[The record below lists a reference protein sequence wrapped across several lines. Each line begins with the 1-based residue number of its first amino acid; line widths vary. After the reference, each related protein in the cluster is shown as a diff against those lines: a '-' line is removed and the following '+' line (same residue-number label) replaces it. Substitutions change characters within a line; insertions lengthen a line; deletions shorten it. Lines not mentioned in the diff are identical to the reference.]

1 MLQSRRNPRLYL
13 RGSVFVLGMA
23 SAGIFFLTQSQ
34 AEEINLPWNTSTAY
48 HEEVK
53 DSHPWEEANTRTSEI
68 ETWALD
74 SEKNENTVEN
84 QESWIPSGT
93 PMWETDTLDAWTA
106 WEATSSKE
114 VENTTAIEMASESS
128 QSEPLRS
135 PGEKPD
141 CAYLTA
147 SFVGDISNL
156 YVWDSVT
163 LQYKI
168 KEGFKVTAIYWG
180 KGEYG
185 NTQIP
190 EQEGQVTS
198 SPFTK
203 PWEKEVTVHIA
214 NQITGQDAALIC
226 PVSPKLNIKP
236 KCGDGNKQGSEQC
249 DDGNTNNDDGCSSSC
264 QWEEPNCNK
273 LSGNF
278 SPTSGKK
285 GTSVNANFRLEG
297 ASEWIEL
304 VGYNWDYSPYSTS
317 ATSTTSHTYSNA
329 GNYTAAVKLRNKKD
343 TSGNTYERC
352 KKTSIS
358 IEDDPTPSCSQ
369 LSYTFSKTN
378 PRPWESISV
387 NFSVTADWIKI
398 KSLNWW
404 DGSAEVNDPQNG
416 ATHSYNALGTYI
428 PKFRLENK
436 TNPSKAITCPQT
448 NNPSSLPQEK
458 KIIVNAFCGNN
469 SIEPGEECDGEE
481 GCSPSCKWIIPSCEN
496 IKLTISP
503 QEGFAP
509 LKVKAELHPNT
520 NILLESFSRGTGEAF
535 PIGEERSFETTY
547 TQMGHFIPIVK
558 AKNKGN
564 PSTLGSC
571 SLAAPIRVSSAS
583 CGDGKI
589 EHVEQCDDGNTQ
601 NGDGCSN
608 ACQLEKIDCKAV
620 EIKLSPS
627 QGIAPLTTE
636 LHFKNTTWFTLTTLN
651 RDNGNI
657 LTGTQE
663 HPILS
668 PQKQSFDKVKNYNI
682 TVEFETTVKYA
693 SGLQAQKSTCQLPLS
708 VEQKKNSGRSGGGG
722 WGGSSLRKDDCPNWD
737 FSPSYYDKKCEAEKK
752 EQKSEPQHPI
762 VASGCTLSRKN
773 LPRFVD
779 KRLPYSTELLDAY
792 ERAYGLKIT
801 TVCPIQNADLE
812 GKLLRRHM
820 AKMISVFA
828 MEVFKVKPDHSKK
841 CDFPD
846 ISDQTEELKHFIKL
860 SCQLGIMGY
869 KADGVTKRAKFE
881 PNKQVTRAQFITI
894 LSRLL
899 RGNKND
905 NNDAV
910 WYYKKHL
917 WALKDERILDAFITN
932 ARAAELRGLALIMLH
947 KGYKYLNN
955 IPY

>member
-1 MLQSRRNPRLYL
+1 MVRSRKNPRLYL
-13 RGSVFVLGMA
+13 RGSVFMLGMA

-34 AEEINLPWNTSTAY
+34 AEEIATSAASSPISNEESKDWNTA
-48 HEEVK
+48 
-53 DSHPWEEANTRTSEI
+53 EEATTPTSEV
-68 ETWALD
+68 EDWALNP
-74 SEKNENTVEN
+74 EKNENAVEN
-84 QESWIPSGT
+84 QENWTTSSTTTRGS
-93 PMWETDTLDAWTA
+93 ETLDLWTA
-106 WEATSSKE
+106 WEAVSPKE
-114 VENTTAIEMASESS
+114 SEDKGRTETTTEGLNT
-128 QSEPLRS
+128 EPLRS
-135 PGEKPD
+135 PWEKPD

-147 SFVGDISNL
+147 SFVGNISNL

-180 KGEYG
+180 KDEYG
-185 NTQIP
+185 NTQVP
-190 EQEGQVTS
+190 EQEGQVVST
-198 SPFTK
+198 PFTT
-203 PWEKEVTVHIA
+203 PGEKEVTVHIA
-214 NQITGQDAALIC
+214 NHIAGQHAARIC
-226 PVSPKLNIKP
+226 PVTPKLRVKP

-249 DDGNTNNDDGCSSSC
+249 DDGNTDNDDGCNSSC

-285 GTSVNANFRLEG
+285 GTTINANFRLQG
-297 ASEWIEL
+297 APEWLEIE
-304 VGYNWDYSPYSTS
+304 GYNWNHSYYSTNAES
-317 ATSTTSHTYSNA
+317 ATSHTYSTA
-329 GNYTAAVKLRNKKD
+329 GNYTAAVKLKNKKD
-343 TSGNTYERC
+343 SSGNTYRRC
-352 KKTSIS
+352 DKTTIS

-378 PRPWESISV
+378 PRPGENISV
-387 NFSVTADWIKI
+387 NFSVTEDWIKI

-404 DGSAEVNDPQNG
+404 DGSAEVSNPQNW
-416 ATHSYNALGTYI
+416 ASHSYSNLGTYI

-436 TNPSKAITCPQT
+436 TNPSKAISCPQT
-448 NNPSSLPQEK
+448 NDPSSLPQEK

-481 GCSPSCKWIIPSCEN
+481 GCSPSCKWIVPSCEN

-509 LKVKAELHPNT
+509 LKVKAELNPNA
-520 NILLESFSRGTGEAF
+520 NILLESFSRGTGETFA
-535 PIGEERSFETTY
+535 IGEERSFETTY
-547 TQMGHFIPIVK
+547 TQMGHFTPIVK

-589 EHVEQCDDGNTQ
+589 EHLEQCDDGNTQ

-620 EIKLSPS
+620 EMSLSPS

-636 LHFKNTTWFTLTTLN
+636 LRFKSITWFTLITLD
-651 RDNGNI
+651 RDNGTI

-668 PQKQSFDKVKNYNI
+668 PQKQSFDKAKNYNI
-682 TVEFETTVKYA
+682 SVTFKTTVKLA
-693 SGLQAQKSTCQLPLS
+693 SGVESQKSSCKLPLS
-708 VEQKKNSGRSGGGG
+708 VEEKKNSGRSGGGG

-752 EQKSEPQHPI
+752 EQKPEEYPI
-762 VASGCTLSRKN
+762 VASGCKLNRKN

-792 ERAYGLKIT
+792 ERAYGLNIT

-828 MEVFKVKPDHSKK
+828 MEVFNLKPDRSKK
-841 CDFPD
+841 CNFPD
-846 ISDQTEELKHFIKL
+846 IGDQSQELKDFIKL

-869 KADGVTKRAKFE
+869 KADGISKRAKFE
-881 PNKQVTRAQFITI
+881 PNKQVTRGQFITI

-905 NNDAV
+905 NNDPV

-917 WALKDERILDAFITN
+917 WALKNERILDAFITN
-932 ARAAELRGLALIMLH
+932 ARASELRGLALIMLH
-947 KGYKYLNN
+947 KGYKYLNKL
-955 IPY
+955 PY